1 MKSKVAAAAAPA
13 ARARVRRGPAAMA
26 QLKLELLERARCI
39 YRAEGPAALSMRRLA
54 QDAGLSTMALYSY
67 FPNKQALLEGL
78 WLELFEALLAEMLA
92 ASAGRRAPL
101 KVMEAHL
108 RSFLAFWESRPDQFR
123 MIYMSAPQGTGA
135 EAVSMKEQPV
145 YRQLI
150 QLERERM
157 AACAGSASEPSDAVL
172 TLVTALTLTKLVG
185 YLLLVLG
192 MPRYPLP
199 ERSQLRER
207 VVADAIQGIKTG
219 LDG

>member
-1 MKSKVAAAAAPA
+1 MEK
-13 ARARVRRGPAAMA
+13 
-26 QLKLELLERARCI
+26 LKLELLERARRI
-39 YRAEGPAALSMRRLA
+39 HGTEGPAALSMRRLA

-78 WLELFEALLAEMLA
+78 WLEVFEALLAELLA

-108 RSFLAFWESRPDQFR
+108 RGFLAFWEARPDQFR
-123 MIYMSAPQGTGA
+123 MIYMSAPQGADG
-135 EAVSMKEQPV
+135 EAVPMKEQPV

-150 QLERERM
+150 QLERQRV
-157 AACAGSASEPSDAVL
+157 AACAGSAAEPGE
-172 TLVTALTLTKLVG
+172 ALLAEVSALALIKVVG

-199 ERSQLRER
+199 ERERLRKR
-207 VVADAIQGIKTG
+207 VVADALRGITQSLG
-219 LDG
+219 G